1 MRSDRARL
9 LASVLTSAILPLA
22 LLTAVM
28 ISLGFLTANVFAH
41 VWPFNVEVSV
51 VRAFVALRTPAW
63 DRISDVVSQ
72 IAYIAGLI
80 IGWMV
85 AGGIMRLV
93 YHRWRETLFLAAA
106 VLSQLVVYVITSRII
121 IRVRPAA
128 PKLDHF
134 NSMRSFPSGH
144 VAAGL
149 ALYGG
154 IAVVLAMHAKDKWR
168 AALWWVLGLSVPIAV
183 GISRM
188 YRGMHYPSDVVGGF
202 IIGFG
207 CLWIL
212 YRAMLKPAKQR
223 GSVAS

>member
-9 LASVLTSAILPLA
+9 LSTILTSAILPLA

-28 ISLGFLTANVFAH
+28 LSLGFLTANVFAH
-41 VWPFNVEVSV
+41 VWPFNVEVGV
-51 VRAFVALRTPAW
+51 VRAFVALRTREW
-63 DRISDVVSQ
+63 NRISDLVSQ
-72 IAYIAGLI
+72 IAYYAGLI
-80 IGWMV
+80 IAWAV
-85 AGGIMRLV
+85 AGGIMRIV

-106 VLSQLVVYVITSRII
+106 VLSQAVVYFITSRVI

-134 NSMRSFPSGH
+134 NPMRSFPSGH

-154 IAVVLAMHAKDKWR
+154 IAVVLTMHSEKKWR
-168 AALWWVLGLSVPIAV
+168 AVLWWALGLSVPIAV
-183 GISRM
+183 GLSRF
-188 YRGMHYPSDVVGGF
+188 YRGMHYPSDVAGGF

-207 CLWIL
+207 SLWIV